1 MHPANRPLVY
11 SVLAVLSVAV
21 IGISAAIANTSSS
34 PIKSNPEVVFE
45 PKPVFQCEEIGRLG
59 NTPAYR
65 CTDTERDVT
74 CYNLRKADPMS
85 CLPNQWLNYPASI
98 GNVNDPIAQ

>member
-1 MHPANRPLVY
+1 MSRTKQ
-11 SVLAVLSVAV
+11 SIMSWAVLFLATGAV
-21 IGISAAIANTSSS
+21 PAAYTLGTYKSD
-34 PIKSNPEVVFE
+34 IKSNPEVVFE
-45 PKPVFQCEEIGRLG
+45 PKPVFQCEKIGILG
-59 NTPAYR
+59 KSEAWR

-74 CYNLRKADPMS
+74 CYNLRKADPMQ